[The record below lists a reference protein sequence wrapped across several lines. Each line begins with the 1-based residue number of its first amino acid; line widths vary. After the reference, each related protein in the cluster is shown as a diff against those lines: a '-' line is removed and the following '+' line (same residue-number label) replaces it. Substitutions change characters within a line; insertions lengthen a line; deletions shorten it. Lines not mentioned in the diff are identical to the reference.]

1 MFHLLVW
8 HVRRVPGHSY
18 LSLPYICI
26 RPVALV
32 NVGPVTVGVA
42 SDPSERPFEFDDT
55 KNGNLGEALRNEE
68 GMAQPMI
75 FAPVQGQTVSQLQAG
90 DTTSF
95 SVRLIAR
102 KNSVFGTY
110 REIAQ
115 GLFNFYDYRR
125 SEERRVGKECVSTCR
140 SRWSP
145 YH

>member
-1 MFHLLVW
+1 
-8 HVRRVPGHSY
+8 
-18 LSLPYICI
+18 
-26 RPVALV
+26 
-32 NVGPVTVGVA
+32 
-42 SDPSERPFEFDDT
+42 
-55 KNGNLGEALRNEE
+55 
-68 GMAQPMI
+68 MAQPMI

-115 GLFNFYDYRR
+115 GLFNFYDYRENTTCSLNETLRNMIDYAMNDVYSGWNAELKAPDYSR
-125 SEERRVGKECVSTCR
+125 SEERRVGKECVSTWS

-145 YH
+145 